1 MVKYLSMTKVAM
13 IGAGEIGRAIGKILA
28 SAGHTVTYW
37 DKNESLIFDMGEKC
51 LSLPETLV
59 EAETVFFCVPSWS
72 LGEALAFTAP
82 YFKKG
87 TVAVSVTKGIGE
99 NNKLLVD
106 EALKK
111 ALPTGAPTVVLSGA
125 MIAEELLA
133 GHGGMAVAASP
144 NKKAAGQVADLF
156 ADTSIKVTI
165 VADARGVAAAG
176 VLKNIYALSLGIAD
190 GLGWGRNEQG
200 FLMARALQEMSKL
213 MVWLGGKKATLFE
226 SAILADFFAT
236 STSKDSAN
244 KQAGIELAKHGSALI
259 KSESVASLPALVK
272 IVGRDKVKKLPILF
286 TLGRVVLGKI
296 EAEKAFEDLKKL

>member
-28 SAGHTVTYW
+28 SAGHKVTYW

-111 ALPTGAPTVVLSGA
+111 ALPTGAPTVDHGA
-125 MIAEELLA
+125 DELGSRAGLA
-133 GHGGMAVAASP
+133 G
-144 NKKAAGQVADLF
+144 
-156 ADTSIKVTI
+156 
-165 VADARGVAAAG
+165 AAAG
-176 VLKNIYALSLGIAD
+176 IQRPEHRQVH
-190 GLGWGRNEQG
+190 R
-200 FLMARALQEMSKL
+200 R
-213 MVWLGGKKATLFE
+213 
-226 SAILADFFAT
+226 
-236 STSKDSAN
+236 
-244 KQAGIELAKHGSALI
+244 HGQN
-259 KSESVASLPALVK
+259 ASLLAPCPGGVHRPSGLSQ
-272 IVGRDKVKKLPILF
+272 I
-286 TLGRVVLGKI
+286 TLT
-296 EAEKAFEDLKKL
+296 